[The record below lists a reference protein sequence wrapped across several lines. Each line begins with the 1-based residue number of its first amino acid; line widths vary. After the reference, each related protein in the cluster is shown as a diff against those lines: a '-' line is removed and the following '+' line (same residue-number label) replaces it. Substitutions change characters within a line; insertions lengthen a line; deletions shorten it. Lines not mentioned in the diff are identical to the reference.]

1 MHCHLHM
8 NTAACEH
15 TLLRVDRTHLPALQC
30 VFAVRWWA
38 TTSLDHTNVHSGL
51 RIKTMELHN
60 PDNPISLSLDCR
72 TDQADLVW
80 QKQ

>member
-1 MHCHLHM
+1 MHFCLHGNMLCPVLMGHTPQHL
-8 NTAACEH
+8 NVSS
-15 TLLRVDRTHLPALQC
+15 LSQ
-30 VFAVRWWA
+30 WA
-38 TTSLDHTNVHSGL
+38 TASLDPTRVLSEL
-51 RIKTMELHN
+51 RIKTTELHN